1 VGISKRGK
9 KAPLKK
15 PIDREIPSRKYLR
28 DRESAFAKGKNERV
42 TSFNRLR
49 FDTAFDL
56 TDRHDEALTK
66 KSRRVERNIVV
77 SSTAD
82 GTIAARAP
90 LSPSQFPPR
99 NTMTKLTGKV
109 RRSRRGAKRTAP

>member
-42 TSFNRLR
+42 TSFN
-49 FDTAFDL
+49 AFDL
-56 TDRHDEALTK
+56 T
-66 KSRRVERNIVV
+66 
-77 SSTAD
+77 
-82 GTIAARAP
+82 P
-90 LSPSQFPPR
+90 PSI
-99 NTMTKLTGKV
+99 
-109 RRSRRGAKRTAP
+109 